1 MDTVRDKTGWQG
13 GYFGIAFLKS
23 FVYNKIVTIKKYTDG
38 DRMNKTHSYKSKT
51 ARRNKIKELLNSGET
66 LRVVELSEQ
75 LETSVVTIRKD
86 LDEMERDGLLLRVHG
101 GAVKISL
108 SPQENSY
115 IERKNKNRDAKMAI
129 AAAAAALVEEGE
141 SVLINVGSTCAYVC
155 EALKDKQNL
164 IIITNSA
171 AIFNQLSHRD
181 NLTLY
186 FLGGRFDTKI
196 QATVGDDVLAQL
208 SKYTPNKLIV
218 GMDGVDPVAGA
229 TAFDHN
235 DDQIITRK
243 MIAQARQRILVVDDS
258 KIGKVAFSHVANL
271 NQFDILI
278 TNYNPE
284 KQSILEEIAKLGV
297 KVITV

>member
-1 MDTVRDKTGWQG
+1 
-13 GYFGIAFLKS
+13 
-23 FVYNKIVTIKKYTDG
+23 
-38 DRMNKTHSYKSKT
+38 MNKTHSYKSKT